1 MKKRIVMLLLAA
13 SLSAVPLSV
22 SAAELPTE
30 QVTEEQVMEVVENEL
45 EADVIDSIHTKY
57 SEETSGMICIT
68 AIVPDNFGLSAVAEL
83 KNLDTGTIYNLT
95 MYADNGYMDRCYV
108 PEGNYC
114 FVSAGISGD
123 NTSKYSFDFPESDF
137 YVEQKQTADYEIK
150 LTNFDDVSLEI
161 QTKRGE
167 VPEDTEHVKSDFDVN
182 FEGTGTGELGLTGEQ
197 DAEYDLRFK
206 ITTSGGLNEGMFTY
220 SKDNGKTWS
229 EEEIIPLSGYK
240 ELGTSGL
247 TVEFFLPAETD
258 SFVSG
263 DLFTVYVPDPDTRI
277 VVKHDGGSVAD
288 AVIVS
293 NTEDL
298 RAFNCL
304 EKTGF
309 DIRYEILKGGNFGT
323 AVGHYSTDGGATWSD
338 EQYVQQDTVL
348 TTEDGSAS
356 VILRFVVP
364 DQTYGGNKAVF
375 TREDVYSITAVR
387 DNQTDDGTMM
397 MLMVAIVGI
406 LGGGG
411 YIGYKKLKSQIPD
424 NSTYKIKK

>member
-1 MKKRIVMLLLAA
+1 
-13 SLSAVPLSV
+13 
-22 SAAELPTE
+22 
-30 QVTEEQVMEVVENEL
+30 
-45 EADVIDSIHTKY
+45 
-57 SEETSGMICIT
+57 
-68 AIVPDNFGLSAVAEL
+68 
-83 KNLDTGTIYNLT
+83 
-95 MYADNGYMDRCYV
+95 
-108 PEGNYC
+108 
-114 FVSAGISGD
+114 
-123 NTSKYSFDFPESDF
+123 
-137 YVEQKQTADYEIK
+137 
-150 LTNFDDVSLEI
+150 
-161 QTKRGE
+161 
-167 VPEDTEHVKSDFDVN
+167 
-182 FEGTGTGELGLTGEQ
+182 
-197 DAEYDLRFK
+197 
-206 ITTSGGLNEGMFTY
+206 MFCY
-220 SKDNGKTWS
+220 SKDGGNTWS

-293 NTEDL
+293 NTEGL

-338 EQYVQQDTVL
+338 EQYIQQDTVL

-356 VILRFVVP
+356 VILRFIVP

-424 NSTYKIKK
+424 DNTYKIKK

>member
-1 MKKRIVMLLLAA
+1 MLLLAA

-304 EKTGF
+304 EKIGF